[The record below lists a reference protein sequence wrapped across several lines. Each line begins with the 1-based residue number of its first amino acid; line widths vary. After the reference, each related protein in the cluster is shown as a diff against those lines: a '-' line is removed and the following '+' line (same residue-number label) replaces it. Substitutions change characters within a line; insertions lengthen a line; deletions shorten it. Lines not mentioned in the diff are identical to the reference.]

1 MGLEVDVVK
10 LWYDSYLS
18 WSHNKKQHNCG
29 LKTFLNGRVQDNL
42 FHLESFLNCF
52 SWIFSKL
59 HGFNSS
65 LYQEAWFPTSGE
77 APEGGYFCVAEKK
90 QIPSKMRG
98 SSKWWSDEF
107 VGCFEIYC
115 EAFRIIRVVMNM
127 DRHQT
132 WFQIQYWQLSTT
144 GTMSPATSSLR
155 ARNHGRKSTKN
166 TPWNL
171 GTSRDPLSYSTFQ
184 VWNAPTWFLSALSFA
199 LCALPYCLRV
209 LATQKKEELRRLLGF
224 WVGEI
229 FVGPI
234 FPWKKTTQ
242 NRLVDLIEADAGD
255 PDPSELSSEGW
266 TWQGHWSFPGLVVG
280 VKTYWNPEGE
290 LNINF
295 FQLAF

>member
-98 SSKWWSDEF
+98 SSK
-107 VGCFEIYC
+107 
-115 EAFRIIRVVMNM
+115 
-127 DRHQT
+127 
-132 WFQIQYWQLSTT
+132 
-144 GTMSPATSSLR
+144 
-155 ARNHGRKSTKN
+155 
-166 TPWNL
+166 
-171 GTSRDPLSYSTFQ
+171 
-184 VWNAPTWFLSALSFA
+184 
-199 LCALPYCLRV
+199 
-209 LATQKKEELRRLLGF
+209 
-224 WVGEI
+224 
-229 FVGPI
+229 
-234 FPWKKTTQ
+234 
-242 NRLVDLIEADAGD
+242 
-255 PDPSELSSEGW
+255 
-266 TWQGHWSFPGLVVG
+266 
-280 VKTYWNPEGE
+280 
-290 LNINF
+290 
-295 FQLAF
+295 